1 MPRFP
6 SQEPEEFLYLQT
18 LSAEDEVLVTPAAK
32 GDNEAPRK
40 KASRETRHQVWRHYI
55 ILVPNGLTLSPRPS
69 ARRKN
74 GADLAGNSMPSDD
87 MPVAKMESLALLNA
101 RVVKFVEHEDD
112 GDVLVADKDFQDL
125 LKNHQIAC
133 HEAVVSEACQMT
145 WAQLGAGS
153 FAVGITEQGEALAWS
168 KRRIRKIKTK
178 PELMIKLK
186 CRWPE
191 KFNKTTVA
199 DAGHEGRGHLQPRP
213 APPDLERN

>member
-1 MPRFP
+1 
-6 SQEPEEFLYLQT
+6 
-18 LSAEDEVLVTPAAK
+18 
-32 GDNEAPRK
+32 
-40 KASRETRHQVWRHYI
+40 
-55 ILVPNGLTLSPRPS
+55 
-69 ARRKN
+69 
-74 GADLAGNSMPSDD
+74 
-87 MPVAKMESLALLNA
+87 MESLDLLNA

-133 HEAVVSEACQMT
+133 HEAMVSEACQMT

-168 KRRIRKIKTK
+168 KRRIRKIMTK

-186 CRWPE
+186 CRWPG

-199 DAGHEGRGHLQPRP
+199 DADREGRGHLQPHL